1 MQAPRL
7 RDAGG
12 AAHPGCHASWDT
24 TEVNASVSRAVNAP
38 TNNLKG
44 AALMAAAAVFFAT
57 EVLFIRWMTLRG
69 IPTEVQL
76 ASRAFGQLLWVMP
89 TMLASGIGVFRT
101 KRAPMH
107 VFRGLS
113 SLICWGLY
121 YYSFTRLDMATGTVL
136 SFTNVMFTTM
146 LAGVLLGE
154 RVDRWRWTG
163 TIVGLVGVA
172 VMLRPGAQVDWIGAA
187 AAIGA
192 AIAWCGIT
200 VTSRM
205 LTTTET
211 TKTVLAWVG
220 LVTFSGVLPFA
231 IHAWVPLN
239 LGDMALMLLVAIVCP
254 GIIFL
259 VTEALR
265 AGEASAIAP
274 FQYLRIVVVAVAGW
288 VLYGEVPD
296 LFGWIGAAI
305 ILGGAMVVTIAEAR
319 RK

>member
-1 MQAPRL
+1 MNP
-7 RDAGG
+7 
-12 AAHPGCHASWDT
+12 
-24 TEVNASVSRAVNAP
+24 P

-57 EVLFIRWMTLRG
+57 EVLFIRWMTQRG

-76 ASRAFGQLLWVMP
+76 AARAFGQILWVMP
-89 TMLASGIGVFRT
+89 VILTSGFTVYRT
-101 KRAPMH
+101 QRAPLH

-146 LAGVLLGE
+146 LAGWLLGE

-172 VMLRPGAQVDWIGAA
+172 VMLRPGAQVDVVGAL

-205 LTTTET
+205 LTATET

-231 IHAWVPLN
+231 ILAWVPLN
-239 LGDMALMLLVAIVCP
+239 LGDMALLLLVATVCP

-274 FQYLRIVVVAVAGW
+274 FQYLRIIVVAVAGW

-296 LFGWIGAAI
+296 LFGWVGAAI

-319 RK
+319 RKS